1 MLGVGFGE
9 FWPRALWE
17 RQVARV
23 GGGVPRGERRRAAR
37 GFRALEGSS
46 GGRNGLVL
54 GGGSVEP

>member
-23 GGGVPRGERRRAAR
+23 GGGVPRGERRRAR
-37 GFRALEGSS
+37 VPGPG
-46 GGRNGLVL
+46 GLVRRKEWL
-54 GGGSVEP
+54 SARRRVC